1 MKNAA
6 LIIVHCAIAIVLFG
20 VACAGNTQS
29 KLKGNWHSKQGSVL
43 KITDNEF
50 MADNS
55 SPAEDY
61 VLKGDTIY
69 TSFQGNQPYTRF
81 VIEHLDD
88 HQLRLQYPD
97 STKVE
102 FAR

>member
-6 LIIVHCAIAIVLFG
+6 LIIVHFVCAVVLFG
-20 VACAGNTQS
+20 VACSGNTQS
-29 KLKGNWHSKQGSVL
+29 KLKGKWHSKQGSVL
-43 KITDNEF
+43 KITDDEF

-61 VLKGDTIY
+61 ILKGDTIY
-69 TSFQGNQPYTRF
+69 TSFEGNQPYTRF

-88 HQLRLQYPD
+88 HQLKLQYPD
-97 STKVE
+97 STKIE